1 MSIQSD
7 ELFDQRIK
15 AARWKFAA
23 MSVAYFTGVFN
34 DNLFRQTVLL
44 WAVTADKSYIQG
56 YATIIF
62 TLPFIIFAAPAGW
75 CADRFSKRRVV
86 ILVKILEL
94 AAMVCGAIAVYCSNW
109 TIMLATLGGM
119 GLWATIFSPALNG
132 SIPELYPPQ
141 YVIRANGIIKMLST
155 AAILAGIAA
164 AGFVLDA
171 VGGVGTIP
179 VNNVMTGAILINIAL
194 AGILVSLGVPK
205 YPAASPKAAFPWR
218 GPLDTLKILWNIRTD
233 NLLAASIIANAF
245 FWFIGSFEVLLINQ
259 FGLSELSLSPSVT
272 SLLIVAELL
281 GLAVGGLLVSHF
293 AKAEKWHRIPAPA
306 FLVMALFLASISAAS
321 FLPKALQPV
330 YLISMFAAAGAAAG
344 IFMIPLESFIQVRP
358 PPDRKGATIAAANF
372 AAFTGILLSG
382 PALNLLNKFAIAP
395 SSGFAIIA
403 VMAAAV
409 AIWLFY
415 VLQIKKTYD

>member
-1 MSIQSD
+1 MNTQSD
-7 ELFDQRIK
+7 ESLKRHIK

-34 DNLFRQTVLL
+34 DNLFRQSVLL
-44 WAVTADKSYIQG
+44 LAVTADKSYIQG
-56 YATIIF
+56 YATVIF

-94 AAMVCGAIAVYCSNW
+94 AAMICGAVAVYYSNW

-179 VNNVMTGAILINIAL
+179 VNNFMTGAIMISIAL
-194 AGILVSLGVPK
+194 AGIFVSLGVPK
-205 YPAASPKAAFPWR
+205 YPAASPKAAFPWH
-218 GPLDTLKILWNIRTD
+218 GPLHTIKTLWNIRND
-233 NLLAASIIANAF
+233 NLLAVSIIANAF
-245 FWFIGSFEVLLINQ
+245 FWFIGSLEVLLINQ
-259 FGLSELSLSPSVT
+259 FGLSQLSLSPSVT
-272 SLLIVAELL
+272 SLLIVAELI
-281 GLAVGGLLVSHF
+281 GLAIGALLISRF
-293 AKAEKWHRIPAPA
+293 AKAEKWCRISAPA
-306 FLVMALFLASISAAS
+306 CLTMALFLASISAAAS
-321 FLPKALQPV
+321 LPKALQPV
-330 YLISMFAAAGAAAG
+330 YLISMFVAAGAAAG

-358 PPDRKGATIAAANF
+358 PADRKGATIAAANF
-372 AAFTGILLSG
+372 AAFSGILLSG
-382 PALNLLNKFAIAP
+382 PTLNLLNKLAIAP
-395 SSGFAIIA
+395 ASGFAIIA

-409 AIWLFY
+409 AVWLFFA
-415 VLQIKKTYD
+415 IHKKKNL

>member
-1 MSIQSD
+1 MNTQSD
-7 ELFDQRIK
+7 ELSRRIK
-15 AARWKFAA
+15 AARWKFTA

-34 DNLFRQTVLL
+34 DNLFRQSVLL
-44 WAVTADKSYIQG
+44 LAVTADKSYIQG

-86 ILVKILEL
+86 ILVKTLEL
-94 AAMVCGAIAVYCSNW
+94 AAMICGAVAVYYSNW
-109 TIMLATLGGM
+109 ILMLATLGGM

-141 YVIRANGIIKMLST
+141 YVIKANGIIKMLST

-171 VGGVGTIP
+171 VGGAGTIP

-205 YPAASPKAAFPWR
+205 YPAASPKAAFPWQ
-218 GPLDTLKILWNIRTD
+218 GPLHTLKTLWNIRND

-245 FWFIGSFEVLLINQ
+245 FWFIGSLEVLLINQ
-259 FGLSELSLSPSVT
+259 LGLSELSLSPSVT
-272 SLLIVAELL
+272 SLLIVAELI
-281 GLAVGGLLVSHF
+281 GLAAGALLISHL
-293 AKAEKWHRIPAPA
+293 AKPEKWYRIPAPA
-306 FLVMALFLASISAAS
+306 CLAMALFLALISMAS
-321 FLPKALQPV
+321 FLPEALHSV
-330 YLISMFAAAGAAAG
+330 YLISMFVFAGAAAG
-344 IFMIPLESFIQVRP
+344 VFMIPLESFIQVRP
-358 PPDRKGATIAAANF
+358 PPDRKGAIIAAANF

-382 PALNLLNKFAIAP
+382 PALNLLDKLGIAP

-409 AIWLFY
+409 AIWLFFA
-415 VLQIKKTYD
+415 LQIKKTYD